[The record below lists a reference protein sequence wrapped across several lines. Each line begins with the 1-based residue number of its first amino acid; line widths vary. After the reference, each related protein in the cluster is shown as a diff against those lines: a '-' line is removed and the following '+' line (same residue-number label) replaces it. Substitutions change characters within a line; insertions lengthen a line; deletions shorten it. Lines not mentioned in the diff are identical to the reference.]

1 MDNGYQAPQATVSR
15 THKEREQFWAV
26 VRFDEGVGDPT
37 HAFTVK
43 EIVRDQELAESEA
56 ARLNAVNADKGCRYW
71 ATPTRLF
78 PEGSAAG
85 PSAR

>member
-1 MDNGYQAPQATVSR
+1 MSR
-15 THKEREQFWAV
+15 THKEREQVWAI
-26 VRFDEGVGDPT
+26 VRFDEGVDDPA

-43 EIVRDQELAESEA
+43 EIVRDQHLAESEA
-56 ARLNAVNADKGCRYW
+56 ARLNAVNLDKGCRYW

-85 PSAR
+85 SSAR